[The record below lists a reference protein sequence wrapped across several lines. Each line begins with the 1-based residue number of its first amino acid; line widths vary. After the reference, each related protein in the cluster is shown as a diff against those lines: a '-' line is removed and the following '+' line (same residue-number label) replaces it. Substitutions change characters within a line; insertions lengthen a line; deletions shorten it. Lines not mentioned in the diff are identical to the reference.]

1 MTRVRTCL
9 RLYPTM
15 IEYCQARLARETEAQ
30 SIAKK
35 MQKLCTPFGNECG
48 RRSQPAKPVI
58 YCLIYSHCGCHC
70 QGIKREHSRDEC
82 RNLATRAMGCSLDVG
97 TQAIVK

>member
-35 MQKLCTPFGNECG
+35 MQKLCTPFGTLTRWDEEQ
-48 RRSQPAKPVI
+48 RRLEVSAKI
-58 YCLIYSHCGCHC
+58 ADMDS
-70 QGIKREHSRDEC
+70 SR
-82 RNLATRAMGCSLDVG
+82 R
-97 TQAIVK
+97 